1 MRNAVTQF
9 ALTGLAAV
17 LLVGAVAYLQISRVG
32 RDQAIDDAK
41 QVAGLI
47 GRGIVAPELPADP
60 VDHPGRTRARLDRIL
75 AGVIREP
82 LVRVKLWS
90 EDGTIVYSDQNRLIG
105 TAYQLGEE
113 ELATLRSGGVEAE
126 LSDLSKP
133 ENRFER
139 DQGELLEVY
148 FPIVGPDGDRLLFES
163 YARYESVISS
173 GRDIRLAIVPALLG
187 ALALLA
193 IVQVP
198 LAARMAR
205 RIRDDYDRREA
216 LLRRAVEA
224 SDRERR
230 RIAADLHDGVVQRM
244 AGATYSLDALAASG
258 GTESTAA
265 AEALRKAAAITR
277 QCIREL
283 RTTLIEIYPPSLERA
298 GGLAGAIRD
307 LLARLET
314 EGLNTAL
321 EIDPPEPELGQS
333 VQQLVYRVVQEA
345 LRNVERHAHADRA
358 EVRIEVGEGTVR
370 IEVSDDGI
378 GLDPEAR
385 DPEREQRGHLGLALI
400 RDLVADAGGS
410 VEIEGRPGAGTTVT
424 AELPS

>member
-1 MRNAVTQF
+1 MSARGGGAEKGRPDRPGEAPPPTVRNAVTQF

-90 EDGTIVYSDQNRLIG
+90 EDGTIVYSDENRLIG
-105 TAYQLGEE
+105 TTYQLGEE

-148 FPIVGPDGDRLLFES
+148 FPIVDPDGNRLLFES

-187 ALALLA
+187 ALGLLA

-258 GTESTAA
+258 GAESTRA
-265 AEALRKAAAITR
+265 AEALRRAAAITR

-298 GGLAGAIRD
+298 GGLAGAIRRPARPARD
-307 LLARLET
+307 GGPGHRPGDRSAGAGAPAGSPAARLP
-314 EGLNTAL
+314 G
-321 EIDPPEPELGQS
+321 
-333 VQQLVYRVVQEA
+333 
-345 LRNVERHAHADRA
+345 RA
-358 EVRIEVGEGTVR
+358 GVAAQRRATR
-370 IEVSDDGI
+370 
-378 GLDPEAR
+378 AR
-385 DPEREQRGHLGLALI
+385 
-400 RDLVADAGGS
+400 GS
-410 VEIEGRPGAGTTVT
+410 G
-424 AELPS
+424 